1 MRTWLAEMR
10 SGVVAGLTAAV
21 VLATGTTLSERLTHD
36 GAAPSTPVASVGWR
50 PPALVDPVAAAQG
63 AARRGDRM
71 LLAVKVG
78 DSLSVPGVSSEE
90 QRRAASD
97 PVRALTPRSV
107 GLFGD
112 EWTAFVQ
119 DAIPYAAAYNAVLLV
134 TPSTS
139 SPAS

>member
-21 VLATGTTLSERLTHD
+21 VLATVTTLSE
-36 GAAPSTPVASVGWR
+36 
-50 PPALVDPVAAAQG
+50 
-63 AARRGDRM
+63 
-71 LLAVKVG
+71 
-78 DSLSVPGVSSEE
+78 
-90 QRRAASD
+90 RRAASD

-112 EWTAFVQ
+112 DWVAFVQ
-119 DAIPYAAAYNAVLLV
+119 DAIPYTAAYNAVLLV
-134 TPSTS
+134 TPSPS